1 MKFGKFFAI
10 LSGVSMFLLF
20 SLDAG
25 ADNWGISFNSH
36 GYRGGYGWEMD
47 SGGHGHRGHRGHGGH
62 RRHWNHRHF
71 HGPHVNLYLPYAYGG
86 NYARGVEVN
95 RDETVVVN
103 IPNDNG
109 SFTPVTL
116 RRSNGSYIGPRGEY
130 YMTMP
135 TTEQLK
141 MAYGLQMT
149 PDAGK

>member
-10 LSGVSMFLLF
+10 LSAAGLMLF
-20 SLDAG
+20 FTLDAR
-25 ADNWGISFNSH
+25 ADGWGISFNSH
-36 GYRGGYGWEMD
+36 GYRGGYGWDMGY
-47 SGGHGHRGHRGHGGH
+47 GGHGHHGHGRPSH
-62 RRHWNHRHF
+62 HRHYYR
-71 HGPHVNLYLPYAYGG
+71 PHVNIYRPYIYYNG
-86 NYARGVEVN
+86 NHIRAVEVV

-116 RRSNGSYIGPRGEY
+116 RRSNGTYVGPRGET

-141 MAYGLQMT
+141 MAYGL
-149 PDAGK
+149 K